1 MESKNNQNNPK
12 ENFEDNS
19 FIDAKDEAED
29 GKSTKKPNSKE
40 KENSEKKAQDRLLR
54 AKNAEKELTTE
65 TDQYRRD
72 NS

>member
-1 MESKNNQNNPK
+1 MESDNNQKNPK

-29 GKSTKKPNSKE
+29 GKGPAKPHAKAKENLE
-40 KENSEKKAQDRLLR
+40 KEAEDKLFR

-65 TDQYRRD
+65 TDKYRRD
-72 NS
+72 NA